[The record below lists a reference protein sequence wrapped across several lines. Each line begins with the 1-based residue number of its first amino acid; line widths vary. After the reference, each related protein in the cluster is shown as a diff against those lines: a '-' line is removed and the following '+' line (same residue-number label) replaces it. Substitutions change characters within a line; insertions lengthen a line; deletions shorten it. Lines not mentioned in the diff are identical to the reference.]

1 MEDSIYVATNMR
13 RGGIGRLLLNAL
25 ITACEQR
32 GYRQMIAVIGDSAN
46 LASIELHRDAGFQ
59 PVGTFKNVGYKF
71 ERWLDSVMMQRALG
85 DGAGSAP

>member
-1 MEDSIYVATNMR
+1 MATIMR

-25 ITACEQR
+25 ITASEQR

-46 LASIELHRDAGFQ
+46 LASIELHRHAGFH
-59 PVGTFKNVGYKF
+59 PVGTLKNVGYKF
-71 ERWLDSVMMQRALG
+71 ERWLDSVMMQRILG